1 MMLTYLLATVEN
13 RMEEC
18 EVIYFNW
25 GMVVK
30 EAFGKKEILELGLGE
45 RARFHFDRGRVEK
58 GFI

>member
-1 MMLTYLLATVEN
+1 MQKF
-13 RMEEC
+13 MEKRK
-18 EVIYFNW
+18 VIYFNW

>member
-1 MMLTYLLATVEN
+1 MRN
-13 RMEEC
+13 FMEKRK
-18 EVIYFNW
+18 VIYFNW

-30 EAFGKKEILELGLGE
+30 EALGKKEILELGLGE

>member
-1 MMLTYLLATVEN
+1 
-13 RMEEC
+13 MEKRKA
-18 EVIYFNW
+18 IYFNW

-30 EAFGKKEILELGLGE
+30 EAIGKKEILELGLGE